1 MAERDDSTSPAA
13 GRTAHPAVDA
23 DAAYARFVEDNLPRN
38 YAGHYL
44 HGMLGQTGFRL
55 VNAPTFVPA
64 YLHSLAGSDAWVG
77 LGTSLQQLGAIVSP
91 IIGAVQIEHRKKI
104 LPVSVALGWLMR
116 AQILG
121 LALSGWFL
129 RGEPA
134 LIAALIFLFLLG
146 LFQGPQ
152 RVAFQQLMGKVI
164 PTRLRGRLNAW
175 RSMTGGVIA
184 AVLSW
189 LAGDW
194 LVAHHVLGNG
204 YATTF
209 FMAFVLTSA
218 GISALVLLMREPE
231 PPTIRARSTLRE
243 RIKDFPALIRDDRG
257 FLWFMIARTFA
268 MGNRIGQPFY
278 FLFAARQLGVS
289 AAHDP
294 LTFGSL
300 LAIFSVAYMGA
311 DTATNLVWGYLADR
325 GGFRSTLIISMALF
339 LASITM
345 LMLSHDM
352 VLQVVAFFIIGAAQS
367 AYTMSSSNIVMEYGH
382 AHDVPMRM
390 ALSNTAEGMMGA
402 LAPLL
407 GGSLTVMLGYQAAFL
422 ATLVSVAI
430 ALVLLVWK
438 VDEPR
443 HRKPAGA
450 LAK

>member
-1 MAERDDSTSPAA
+1 VLRRWRSNSVQNSIASCVYLEGWSPSK
-13 GRTAHPAVDA
+13 
-23 DAAYARFVEDNLPRN
+23 N
-38 YAGHYL
+38 
-44 HGMLGQTGFRL
+44 
-55 VNAPTFVPA
+55 
-64 YLHSLAGSDAWVG
+64 
-77 LGTSLQQLGAIVSP
+77 GTSGFSP

-450 LAK
+450 LGK

>member
-1 MAERDDSTSPAA
+1 LAERDDSTSPAA

-243 RIKDFPALIRDDRG
+243 RIEDFPALIRDDRG